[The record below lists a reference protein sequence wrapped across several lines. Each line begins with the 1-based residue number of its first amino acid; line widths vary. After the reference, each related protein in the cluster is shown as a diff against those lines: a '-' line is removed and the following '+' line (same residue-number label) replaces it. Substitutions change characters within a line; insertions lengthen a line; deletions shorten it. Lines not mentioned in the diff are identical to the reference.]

1 MGTENMLLHVDVIVA
16 DGRPLAFEDGT
27 GILSGAARVKNETVL
42 SASGDDFTKRGRV
55 ATMFKMKLQF
65 GQNDVPTNFSK
76 MQGVQI
82 TARDSQS
89 GKRVLMP
96 KCTFAEL
103 GDIGGGSVD
112 VSFNVLAEPQWL

>member
-1 MGTENMLLHVDVIVA
+1 MGTENMLLHVDVVVA
-16 DGRPLAFEDGT
+16 DGAPLAFEDGT

-55 ATMFKMKLQF
+55 PTMFKMKLQF
-65 GQNDVPTNFSK
+65 GQKDIPSNFSK

-89 GKRVLMP
+89 GRRVLMT
-96 KCTFAEL
+96 KCTFAEM

-112 VSFNVLAEPQWL
+112 VTYNVLSEPQWL

>member
-16 DGRPLAFEDGT
+16 DGKPLAFEDGT